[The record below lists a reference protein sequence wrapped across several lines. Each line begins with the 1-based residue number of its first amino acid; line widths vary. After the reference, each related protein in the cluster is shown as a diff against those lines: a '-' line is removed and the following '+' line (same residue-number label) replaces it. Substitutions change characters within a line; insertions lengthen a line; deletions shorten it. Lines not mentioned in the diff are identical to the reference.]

1 MSFINVEDVQIYNF
15 LRAVNINTMKFA
27 NFGFDIFIHTN
38 IRYTYSAADNNYKCG
53 LKLLFA
59 GEMSWT
65 SLSHFI
71 TLVTSSSL
79 MH

>member
-38 IRYTYSAADNNYKCG
+38 IHYTYSAADNNYKCG
-53 LKLLFA
+53 
-59 GEMSWT
+59 
-65 SLSHFI
+65 
-71 TLVTSSSL
+71 
-79 MH
+79 